1 MSADAP
7 RVEVPD
13 SALAAHPETAYFWGC
28 VAGSGDLTES
38 CVRVETT
45 DEAAAERLAAVAGG
59 AQTETDH
66 RVRERE
72 YAHDTS
78 ITRRE
83 DEYTVQVFGGL
94 AERAA
99 AAFGLPID
107 GAAGGYRL
115 DAFEG
120 HERQLLRGL
129 VESCGTVCFKSSSG
143 TVGLSFV
150 HEDRALLETVQSL
163 LDDAPPDAPRG
174 DLSDASSGYYF
185 SVEDDAVPELGAWL
199 YEGSTDSGL
208 FAPSRRRKL
217 RRSLEQAEDVDA
229 TLEGAES

>member
-1 MSADAP
+1 MSTDAP
-7 RVEVPD
+7 RVDVPE
-13 SALAAHPETAYFWGC
+13 SALAAHPETAYFWGY

-59 AQTETDH
+59 AETDH

-83 DEYTVQVFGGL
+83 DEYTVQVFGDL
-94 AERAA
+94 AGRAA

-107 GAAGGYRL
+107 GDAGGYRL

-120 HERQLLRGL
+120 DERQLLRGV

-143 TVGLSFV
+143 TVGLSVV

-163 LDDAPPDAPRG
+163 LEDLPVDAPYGEPAE
-174 DLSDASSGYYF
+174 ASSGYYF
-185 SVEDDAVPELGAWL
+185 SVEDGAVPDLGAWL

-208 FAPSRRRKL
+208 FAPTRRRKL
-217 RRSLEQAEDVDA
+217 RRSLEQADGVDA
-229 TLEGAES
+229 TLGGGEP

>member
-1 MSADAP
+1 VSTDSQ
-7 RVEVPD
+7 RVDVPE
-13 SALAAHPETAYFWGC
+13 SPLAAHPETAYFWGY

-59 AQTETDH
+59 TQTDH

-83 DEYTVQVFGGL
+83 DEYTVQVFGSL

-99 AAFGLPID
+99 AAFGLPVD
-107 GAAGGYRL
+107 GEAGGYRL
-115 DAFEG
+115 DAFDG
-120 HERQLLRGL
+120 YERQFLRGV

-143 TVGLSFV
+143 TVGLSVV

-163 LDDAPPDAPRG
+163 LDDLSVDAPYG
-174 DLSDASSGYYF
+174 ELAEASSGYYF
-185 SVEDDAVPELGAWL
+185 SVEDGAVPDLGAWL

-208 FAPSRRRKL
+208 FAPTRRRKL
-217 RRSLEQAEDVDA
+217 RRSLEQADGVDA
-229 TLEGAES
+229 TLEVGEP